1 MTGHLGLGFI
11 ENIHYVADAELTVG
25 EEHDNPQPDLFRQGS
40 KILNQSV
47 HSSRRSKHYI
57 RVGGYNYIALYA

>member
-25 EEHDNPQPDLFRQGS
+25 EEHDNPQPDFFRQSS

-47 HSSRRSKHYI
+47 HDFSP
-57 RVGGYNYIALYA
+57 